1 VPSALLVDLVAMVLE
16 LQQGVDEEAARSM
29 AEVMM

>member
-1 VPSALLVDLVAMVLE
+1 LVDLAAMVLE
-16 LQQGVDEEAARSM
+16 LQQGVDEEAAPAAM

>member
-1 VPSALLVDLVAMVLE
+1 VPPALLVDLVAMVLE
-16 LQQGVDEEAARSM
+16 LQQDVDEEAARGM

>member
-1 VPSALLVDLVAMVLE
+1 VPPALLVDLVAMVLE
-16 LQQGVDEEAARSM
+16 LQQGVDEEAARGM

>member
-1 VPSALLVDLVAMVLE
+1 MVDLVAMVLE
-16 LQQGVDEEAARSM
+16 LQQGVDEEAARATM